1 QVNEKYPSAART
13 ESGLAYVIEKQGEDP
28 KPQKGNTVAAHYK
41 GTFIDGK
48 KFDSSYD
55 RNQPIEF
62 PIGQGRMIPGFE
74 EGAMMLGKG
83 GKATLILPYW
93 LAYGVNGRPPQIP
106 AKAILIFEI
115 EIVEIK

>member
-1 QVNEKYPSAART
+1 
-13 ESGLAYVIEKQGEDP
+13 
-28 KPQKGNTVAAHYK
+28 
-41 GTFIDGK
+41 
-48 KFDSSYD
+48 
-55 RNQPIEF
+55 
-62 PIGQGRMIPGFE
+62 MIPGFE